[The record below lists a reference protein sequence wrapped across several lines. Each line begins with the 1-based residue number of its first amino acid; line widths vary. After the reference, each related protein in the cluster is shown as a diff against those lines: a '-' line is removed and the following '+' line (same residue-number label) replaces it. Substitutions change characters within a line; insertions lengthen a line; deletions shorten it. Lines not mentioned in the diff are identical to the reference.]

1 MDFVKKLVARLD
13 AWSMRHRT
21 TRVTRRAITGF
32 LEHEALQ
39 TAGSMAYFSI
49 LSIFQLVVL
58 GVVIATFF
66 IGEGEAREL
75 VVEQVAAGTPLDAD
89 TVSGII
95 DSVIESRGTIT
106 IVSFAFLLW
115 GALGIFSALSTGI
128 SRVFDNA
135 PRRPFLQDKLIGLL
149 LMATTGILAVAS
161 VIIGI
166 VTGILQEAAASVL
179 ADLPGGGTAVWLI
192 GLLAPIFLIFL
203 AFWVIYKVVPNRPV
217 SWGEVLPG
225 AAVAALLWT
234 VLRFGFTWYAT
245 SVADYDSTFG
255 PLATGIT
262 LLVFLYFASVIILL
276 GAEFA
281 RASALDDEV
290 GVIEQ
295 ADPRLLPVLTEP
307 APAPAP
313 PPSRR
318 GLPTPVLVGVA
329 AFVGLVIGRLTKR
342 DEDVY
347 LD

>member
-1 MDFVKKLVARLD
+1 MDRVKQLLSRLD
-13 AWSMRHRT
+13 AWTMRHRI
-21 TRVTRRAITGF
+21 TRVSRRAVTGF

-39 TAGSMAYFSI
+39 TAGTMAYFSV

-58 GVVIATFF
+58 GVVIASFF

-75 VVEQVAAGTPLDAD
+75 VVEQVAAGTPLDAE
-89 TVSGII
+89 TVGGII

-128 SRVFDNA
+128 SRVFENA
-135 PRRPFLQDKLIGLL
+135 PRRPFWQDKLVGLL
-149 LMATTGILAVAS
+149 LMATTGLLAIAS
-161 VIIGI
+161 VVIGI
-166 VTGILQEAAASVL
+166 VTGILQEAAGGVL
-179 ADLPGGGTAVWLI
+179 ADLPGGGTVVWLI
-192 GLLAPIFLIFL
+192 GLLAPILMIFL

-217 SWGEVLPG
+217 RWGEVLPG

-234 VLRFGFTWYAT
+234 VLRFTFTWYAT

-262 LLVFLYFASVIILL
+262 LLVFLYFASVIVLL

-290 GVIEQ
+290 GVIAA
-295 ADPRLLPVLTEP
+295 ADPRLLPVPIEP
-307 APAPAP
+307 CHREAHEAGGG
-313 PPSRR
+313 
-318 GLPTPVLVGVA
+318 GLP
-329 AFVGLVIGRLTKR
+329 GLIVPGRL
-342 DEDVY
+342 DSV
-347 LD
+347 